1 MDRATQLDY
10 QTEALKSQKI
20 RDEQANIWQPIS
32 QQFRQ
37 QFRDIAN
44 KKANIQQQI
53 ELDDLQQRQLLNDRT
68 GIYKDIYEMYDKSGS
83 SKEFFDWLS
92 TNDAAYKE
100 YLKKRDSEEGRKY
113 EANKRK
119 ERYNIYSK
127 YLTYSK
133 NGGSIYKH
141 KTIQEEI
148 AVNADKMS
156 KKAVQKM
163 NDNLMKMLQQLLK

>member
-1 MDRATQLDY
+1 MILNSSVTAGKLNPG
-10 QTEALKSQKI
+10 QKI

-83 SKEFFDWLS
+83 SKEFFD
-92 TNDAAYKE
+92 
-100 YLKKRDSEEGRKY
+100 
-113 EANKRK
+113 
-119 ERYNIYSK
+119 
-127 YLTYSK
+127 
-133 NGGSIYKH
+133 
-141 KTIQEEI
+141 
-148 AVNADKMS
+148 
-156 KKAVQKM
+156 
-163 NDNLMKMLQQLLK
+163 